1 MNSDVVGESP
11 GFDDASRFEQHHG
24 RENSFQDAGDGLCL
38 HEPHAVLAV
47 AGDAVGVQVPVAGL
61 APSLLEYE
69 EALLLG
75 DIDSMSSLTCLRGL
89 LKQNNLMIRHFA
101 WCQSQALLYRDT
113 RMSAPSGVYS
123 GSVRSSLA
131 SISSG
136 IDQLNMS
143 GSTSSGGSALEPA
156 MNQVNSLASISSGTT
171 QLNVTGSCASGGSA
185 QQAAM
190 TQVNA
195 SGSSS
200 SSGSVQKKAKISPP
214 KCFFCPICRQYYN
227 EKDMSRHIKDWID
240 KCDDVGP
247 VRADGCPG
255 VRDVNH
261 PLLQQF
267 PFGTKKE
274 RVCLLVRDLRS
285 FMHPGAYDSL
295 NNEGSGRH
303 IDLSA
308 RFHQL
313 LGRQGGSAHAS

>member
-1 MNSDVVGESP
+1 
-11 GFDDASRFEQHHG
+11 
-24 RENSFQDAGDGLCL
+24 
-38 HEPHAVLAV
+38 
-47 AGDAVGVQVPVAGL
+47 
-61 APSLLEYE
+61 
-69 EALLLG
+69 
-75 DIDSMSSLTCLRGL
+75 
-89 LKQNNLMIRHFA
+89 
-101 WCQSQALLYRDT
+101 
-113 RMSAPSGVYS
+113 
-123 GSVRSSLA
+123 
-131 SISSG
+131 
-136 IDQLNMS
+136 
-143 GSTSSGGSALEPA
+143 

-274 RVCLLVRDLRS
+274 RVCFLVRDLRS

-313 LGRQGGSAHAS
+313 LGGQGGSAHAS